1 MKNAT
6 DVQVQ
11 CMTDAHR
18 FFYVIITPNVTIHAQ
33 IKKRLIK
40 ILKNC
45 ESLPKFPGEDKTG
58 EDWRRLE
65 KTGEDWRRQEKPGE
79 DQARRRGGTHENPVL

>member
-1 MKNAT
+1 MPLI
-6 DVQVQ
+6 
-11 CMTDAHR
+11 
-18 FFYVIITPNVTIHAQ
+18 IITPNVTIHAQ

-58 EDWRRLE
+58 EDWRR
-65 KTGEDWRRQEKPGE
+65 QEKPGE